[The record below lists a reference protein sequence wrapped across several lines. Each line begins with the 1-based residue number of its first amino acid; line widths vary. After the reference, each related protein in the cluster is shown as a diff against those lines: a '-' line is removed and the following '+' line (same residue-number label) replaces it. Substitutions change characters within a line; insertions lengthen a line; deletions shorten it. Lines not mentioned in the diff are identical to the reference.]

1 MIRVN
6 KKVRKFRNKSGRVL
20 LRVFCVIVSGFFSCY
35 CHCFL
40 LVLLRTQRLFQSTHH
55 LHKHEQ
61 LGTAPVFRSGHNHF
75 CDRNILHCRLL
86 GLINL
91 PAFTFLWLLAIL
103 LMFSRAW
110 PTHHLPKIYPLL
122 LKEPVNIFSPYLSVI
137 QNKINKMFINYHY
150 AKTLIFRN
158 KPYEKVGL
166 NFEKK
171 HKALKLS
178 FRNSSVNL
186 PYIPF

>member
-110 PTHHLPKIYPLL
+110 PTDHLPKIYPLL
-122 LKEPVNIFSPYLSVI
+122 LKEPVSIFSPYLSVI
-137 QNKINKMFINYHY
+137 QNKINNKMFINYHY

-158 KPYEKVGL
+158 KPY
-166 NFEKK
+166 KK
-171 HKALKLS
+171 EQEVKS
-178 FRNSSVNL
+178 R
-186 PYIPF
+186 